1 MINNNNKAYLI
12 QLLKD
17 SVYYSISKI
26 VPGLTGVIFVII
38 FFRLMGAEEYG
49 KYSIIFTFAN
59 LIAAFSFGWLNQS
72 ILRYR
77 SEYNSSKKILTPISI
92 GFFFGIIS
100 VIIFVIIITF
110 FGSSSD

>member
-38 FFRLMGAEEYG
+38 SLE
-49 KYSIIFTFAN
+49 
-59 LIAAFSFGWLNQS
+59 
-72 ILRYR
+72 
-77 SEYNSSKKILTPISI
+77 
-92 GFFFGIIS
+92 IIS
-100 VIIFVIIITF
+100 
-110 FGSSSD
+110 